1 MTARQILEGVLIERN
16 KVNAP
21 SLLLEDFNY
30 FINKTIYQY
39 INKRYNIYETNQQ
52 TTDDLSRLK
61 GEANLKPI
69 EPNSTNNVTAKNS
82 LYGAVCEFIL
92 PNDYYHLLNCVC
104 NFKVNKKFK
113 CYEPGTYVQFPA
125 IKLTSDAWPMILTN
139 VYMKPS
145 YKRPYYYI
153 HNVNTNEGIPTNP
166 NTGNTL
172 EKSNGTDMDGYYDV
186 TIQEENEIDIID
198 SIALNGGRG
207 SNLPRKMKV
216 INGDSSR
223 EVSLVEK
230 EAGLRYGNPSNIRM
244 EIRFGKDSSVFE
256 LDSIQVDYLKTPQYI
271 LLTQEQLDLTEDT
284 SQIIEFPDYVCQEI
298 INELVTVLM
307 ENDSDPRI
315 QTYPIVSKSIAEP
328 TQAQTPVKRK

>member
-1 MTARQILEGVLIERN
+1 MTARQVLEGVLIERN

-30 FINKTIYQY
+30 FFNKTIYQY
-39 INKRYNIYETNQQ
+39 INKRYNIYDINQQ
-52 TTDDLSRLK
+52 TTDDLSKLK
-61 GEANLKPI
+61 GEANLKPLKRK
-69 EPNSTNNVTAKNS
+69 STNNVTAENS
-82 LYGAVCEFIL
+82 LYGAVCEFNL
-92 PNDYYHLLNCVC
+92 PNDYYHLLNCIC
-104 NFKVNKKFK
+104 IFKVNKKFK

-125 IKLTSDAWPMILTN
+125 YKLTADAWPQILN
-139 VYMKPS
+139 NMYMRPS

-153 HNVNTNEGIPTNP
+153 HNVNTNTEIPTNP
-166 NTGNTL
+166 NTGDTL
-172 EKSNGTDMDGYYDV
+172 EESNGTDMDGFYNITSNVDGQIV
-186 TIQEENEIDIID
+186 ISNN
-198 SIALNGGRG
+198 IAVKGGEG
-207 SNLPRKMKV
+207 SNLPRKMNV
-216 INGDSSR
+216 YGN

-230 EAGLRYGNPSNIRM
+230 RAGIRYGNPSNTRI

-315 QTYPIVSKSIAEP
+315 QTYPVVNKSIAEP

>member
-1 MTARQILEGVLIERN
+1 MTARQVLEGVLIERN

-30 FINKTIYQY
+30 FVNKTIYQY
-39 INKRYNIYETNQQ
+39 VNKRYNIYDINQQ

-69 EPNSTNNVTAKNS
+69 KFNSTNNVTAKDS
-82 LYGAVCEFIL
+82 LYGAVCEFNL

-104 NFKVNKKFK
+104 NFKVKKKFK
-113 CYEPGTYVQFPA
+113 CYEPNTYVQFPA
-125 IKLTSDAWPMILTN
+125 EKLTADAWPQILN
-139 VYMKPS
+139 NMYMKPS
-145 YKRPYYYI
+145 YKKPYYYI
-153 HNVNTNEGIPTNP
+153 HNVNTKSEIPTNP

-172 EKSNGTDMDGYYDV
+172 ETSNGTDMDGFYNITFNSYDKIIINDDIAV
-186 TIQEENEIDIID
+186 DGQE
-198 SIALNGGRG
+198 G
-207 SNLPRKMKV
+207 SNLPRKMTVHGK
-216 INGDSSR
+216 

-230 EAGLRYGNPSNIRM
+230 EAGLRYGNPSNIRL
-244 EIRFGKDSSVFE
+244 EIRYGKDSSIFE

-284 SQIIEFPDYVCQEI
+284 SQILEFPDYVCQQI

-328 TQAQTPVKRK
+328 TQAQTPARKNNK